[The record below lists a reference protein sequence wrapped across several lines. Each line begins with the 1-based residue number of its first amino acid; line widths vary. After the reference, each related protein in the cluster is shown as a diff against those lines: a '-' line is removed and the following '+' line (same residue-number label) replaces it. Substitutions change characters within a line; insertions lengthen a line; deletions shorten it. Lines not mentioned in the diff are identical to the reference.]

1 LLDDDD
7 VVMNDENDEVIER
20 GQFPPNI
27 PSKDFFHTLS
37 QPIYQPLSDKIK
49 QEKLKLA
56 FDLLKIKQYVK
67 CVKIHSA
74 STTLKVVLTV
84 CSVLKYVIILRVNL
98 NILELIAVKVNVM
111 E

>member
-1 LLDDDD
+1 MLDDDD
-7 VVMNDENDEVIER
+7 VLMNDENDEVIEKGR
-20 GQFPPNI
+20 FPPNI
-27 PSKDFFHTLS
+27 PSKDFFDTLS
-37 QPIYQPLSDKIK
+37 QPIYQPVSDKIK
-49 QEKLKLA
+49 REKLKLA
-56 FDLLKIKQYVK
+56 FDLSKKKQYVK

-84 CSVLKYVIILRVNL
+84 CSVLEYVIILRVNL